1 MSINKAMKVF
11 LDTATSEQKLKLA
24 ELAETSV
31 QHLEHIR
38 AGRRRAEAGLA
49 IRLATAS
56 LKLHSRALILD
67 QRELCDACAVC
78 PIVDKRKPKIKNPPK
93 VAAALLK

>member
-11 LDTATSEQKLKLA
+11 LEAATPEQKLKLA
-24 ELAETSV
+24 TEANTSV

-56 LKLHSRALILD
+56 LKLHSKKLILD
-67 QRELCDACAVC
+67 QRELCDACAEC
-78 PIVDKRKPKIKNPPK
+78 PIVDKRKPKVKNPIK
-93 VAAALLK
+93 AAILK